1 MKRRNWTSEKKA
13 LVVLEGL
20 RGRQIAELCSEHG
33 ISQSQYYQWRDLF
46 LHNAARAFETEKT
59 DEKTARLKNENAR
72 LKAMVGELTMELKKS
87 EEWE

>member
-1 MKRRNWTSEKKA
+1 MKRRQWTSEKKA

-20 RGRQIAELCSEHG
+20 RGRPVAALCSEHG
-33 ISQSQYYQWRDLF
+33 ISQSQYYQWRDQF

-59 DEKTARLKNENAR
+59 DQKTLRLKSENER
-72 LKAMVGELTMELKKS
+72 LKSMVGELTMELKKS